1 MTTSCHLINP
11 SSASTNLTTAH
22 SQSDHVVSSYILIIL
37 ASVICFEQYLMLS
50 PLCIYNIIL

>member
-11 SSASTNLTTAH
+11 STNLTTAH